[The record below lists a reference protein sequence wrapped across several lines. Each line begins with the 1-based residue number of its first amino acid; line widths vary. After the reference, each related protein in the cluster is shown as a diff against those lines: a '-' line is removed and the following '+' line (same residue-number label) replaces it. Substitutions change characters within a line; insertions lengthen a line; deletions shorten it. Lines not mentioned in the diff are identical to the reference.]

1 MIPAAPVSM
10 QHATVPPR
18 WQQLWREAVRDP
30 RELLSL
36 LGLAHLAGELSEDAA
51 TQFPL
56 RVPRGFVDRMRH
68 GDPHDP
74 LLRQVLPL
82 DDEDRIVAGFGL
94 DAVGDI
100 AARAASGVIRKY
112 HGRALLVA
120 TGSCAIHCRYC
131 FRRHFPYAEET
142 AAAGGWSDAIALIA
156 SDASID
162 EVILSGGDPLSLATS
177 KLAELTDALASIP
190 HLKRLRIHTRLPTV
204 LPERVDAALLA
215 WLRALPWP
223 VTVVVHVNHANEFD
237 GKVDAALASLRETG
251 AASKGIVLLNQAVLL
266 RGVNDSVATMG
277 MLVRRLSYVNVH
289 PYYIYLCDMV
299 KGVEDLR
306 TSVAVAEQIEKGVRG
321 MTAGFNTPTFVCDTP
336 GGGGKRCVH
345 SYETYNRETGVAV
358 YTAPSVKAGRYFVY
372 CDPLHSLSE
381 DCRAR
386 WRDPEQRRVMVEEA
400 LAEAKRR
407 DS

>member
-36 LGLAHLAGELSEDAA
+36 LGLAHLGGQLSEDAA

-56 RVPRGFVDRMRH
+56 RVPRGFVDRMRY

-82 DDEDRIVAGFGL
+82 DDEDRIVPGFGL
-94 DAVGDI
+94 DAVGDA

-112 HGRALLVA
+112 RGRALLVA

-131 FRRHFPYAEET
+131 FRRHFPYAAET

-266 RGVNDSVATMG
+266 RGVNDTVDALADLSERSFASGVLPYYLHQLDRVAGTAHFEVDDARARDLHAALAARLSG
-277 MLVRRLSYVNVH
+277 YLVPRLVR
-289 PYYIYLCDMV
+289 
-299 KGVEDLR
+299 E
-306 TSVAVAEQIEKGVRG
+306 VAGD
-321 MTAGFNTPTFVCDTP
+321 P
-336 GGGGKRCVH
+336 GKR
-345 SYETYNRETGVAV
+345 
-358 YTAPSVKAGRYFVY
+358 
-372 CDPLHSLSE
+372 
-381 DCRAR
+381 
-386 WRDPEQRRVMVEEA
+386 A
-400 LAEAKRR
+400 L
-407 DS
+407 